1 MAEFCARCAKPMKF
15 TQYVL
20 CWRCYTD
27 DKIKA
32 ARLDGYAS
40 GYRDGKVDGKRNTD
54 SNGQHNFKFDSG
66 DLTEK
71 RLRLLIQLCHPDKH
85 SNSEASVRAT
95 QWLLAK
101 LNGGR

>member
-27 DKIKA
+27 DKLKA
-32 ARLDGYAS
+32 ARQDGYNC
-40 GYRDGKVDGKRNTD
+40 GYRDGRVDARHAG
-54 SNGQHNFKFDSG
+54 GQHGGNGSA
-66 DLTEK
+66 DLTEHQ
-71 RLRLLIQLCHPDKH
+71 LRRFIQLCHPDKH
-85 SNSEASVRAT
+85 GNSEASVRAT
-95 QWLLAK
+95 QWLLEK